1 MLFSSDC
8 PLFKAFFFFFFLLV
22 CCNLNTHVFEA
33 VNYGFSFLK
42 KVSSASWFL
51 CFMESRLRYAL
62 VFLLIHVKEWRVPK
76 MMAQLGAGEL
86 RCGDQVESWPF
97 LGSLQSARLWV
108 VFLGCLSASPEKERL
123 APRRAGVCGVAA
135 PGGWAG
141 RSRGLGRRALFPW
154 PRPPVSVY
162 FLPLSLRLTSPCGL
176 WSLLSSA
183 KVEEDRPLLVPAS
196 VEETHS
202 SISQVFQRTWK
213 AGTLTSPACLPWTL
227 SFSFHCFAW
236 S

>member
-1 MLFSSDC
+1 
-8 PLFKAFFFFFFLLV
+8 
-22 CCNLNTHVFEA
+22 
-33 VNYGFSFLK
+33 
-42 KVSSASWFL
+42 
-51 CFMESRLRYAL
+51 
-62 VFLLIHVKEWRVPK
+62 

-236 S
+236 SYIFLHSLFISPNWVDIMYVLLFPLISLPVWIYTFLFFLLSLKCGFQEWR